1 MAVNGVKNSPNLAN
15 ANAIQSADPGK
26 IEKTDKANVKNVAA
40 ANYAK
45 NAAPPSV
52 KEAANVQISQKAKE
66 MSLAKKIAEETPD
79 IRDDKVAY
87 FKDLIDK
94 GEYKVD
100 PDKIANAMVREA
112 MRDEIAKEPGVVFR

>member
-1 MAVNGVKNSPNLAN
+1 MAVNGVKNSANL
-15 ANAIQSADPGK
+15 ANAIQSADAGK
-26 IEKTDKANVKNVAA
+26 VEKPEKANIKNAA

-45 NAAPPSV
+45 AATPPGI

-66 MSLAKKIAEETPD
+66 MSLAKKIAEESPD

-100 PDKIANAMVREA
+100 SEKVANAMVREA
-112 MRDEIAKEPGVVFR
+112 MRDELAKDPGVVFR

>member
-1 MAVNGVKNSPNLAN
+1 MGVNGVKNSPNLAN
-15 ANAIQSADPGK
+15 PNAIQSADPGK
-26 IEKTDKANVKNVAA
+26 VDKTDKANVKNAA

-79 IRDDKVAY
+79 IREDKIAY

-100 PDKIANAMVREA
+100 SDKVANAMVREA
-112 MRDEIAKEPGVVFR
+112 MRDELAKDPGVVFR